1 MNNGLVSGHET
12 RFMQNS
18 TKMLGGVE
26 PLEIVRAG
34 VRRQKLACKLEHT
47 LFHHP
52 MHFSEGSQ
60 KNVATKQDSR
70 FEAEQARQFPI
81 NFNNAKCSIKPSPI
95 VILKQFSGVSFKI
108 GKHETIEY
116 ASRLTSLYCTK
127 YDYRYFHS
135 RSVIEK

>member
-1 MNNGLVSGHET
+1 MNNGLVSGHES

-52 MHFSEGSQ
+52 MKEARKMLPQ
-60 KNVATKQDSR
+60 NKIQD
-70 FEAEQARQFPI
+70 
-81 NFNNAKCSIKPSPI
+81 
-95 VILKQFSGVSFKI
+95 LKQNKLDNFQLI
-108 GKHETIEY
+108 
-116 ASRLTSLYCTK
+116 LTMQNAA
-127 YDYRYFHS
+127 
-135 RSVIEK
+135 